1 MGFDMW
7 ISMTP
12 GSRRALGRSL
22 AVTGLAALCGCM
34 PDANPVRDAAVA
46 AGFGAKITPAPEFV
60 AQTRPAKLDYIP
72 VGTAVSGRPTAARTA
87 AEVKAAEAELDAVRA
102 ANEAAAKAA
111 QQAGGTPAPGPVPVK
126 PKPGAAKT
134 P

>member
-7 ISMTP
+7 ISITRVP
-12 GSRRALGRSL
+12 AERSGAASSSRGWRRCAG
-22 AVTGLAALCGCM
+22 AW

-72 VGTAVSGRPTAARTA
+72 VGTAATGRPTAARTA

-111 QQAGGTPAPGPVPVK
+111 QQASGTPAPGPVPVK
-126 PKPGAAKT
+126 PKPAAAKT